1 MSKIIKSTHSYTNQS
16 SKKTISILK
25 KFQRDDEISH
35 SQEMDTNLENEQG
48 YPAEDERSTINH
60 LEKEIERQKAEAEA
74 IIHQHTKK
82 LTIFDNRLKSS

>member
-1 MSKIIKSTHSYTNQS
+1 
-16 SKKTISILK
+16 
-25 KFQRDDEISH
+25 
-35 SQEMDTNLENEQG
+35 MDTNLENEQG